1 MTALILAYPLKL
13 PQDVTL
19 RQRLDTLRELAI
31 RACQRLLETLW
42 SDQWIDTLV
51 ASRKKKAYKVINEQR
66 VILTTPNEGI
76 VYLPSRIRRC
86 IAEQVGRILRSQTT
100 RKNCYYD
107 VLRVV
112 HITGV
117 AGQLDT
123 LVRRVGLTLAMFDGK
138 YYRWAMI
145 RQTLRLLRRYHY

>member
-1 MTALILAYPLKL
+1 MTALTQVYPLKL
-13 PQDVTL
+13 PQDATL
-19 RQRLDTLRELAI
+19 RGRLDNLRDLVT
-31 RACQRLLETLW
+31 RASQRLLETLW
-42 SDQWIDTLV
+42 SDQWIDTLA

-66 VILTTPNEGI
+66 VSLTTTKGGA

-86 IAEQVGRILRSQTT
+86 IAEQVGRILRSQAT

-112 HITGV
+112 QITGV
-117 AGQLDT
+117 AGKLDT
-123 LVRRVGLTLAMFDGK
+123 LVRRVALTLAMFDGK

-145 RQTLRLLRRYHY
+145 RQT